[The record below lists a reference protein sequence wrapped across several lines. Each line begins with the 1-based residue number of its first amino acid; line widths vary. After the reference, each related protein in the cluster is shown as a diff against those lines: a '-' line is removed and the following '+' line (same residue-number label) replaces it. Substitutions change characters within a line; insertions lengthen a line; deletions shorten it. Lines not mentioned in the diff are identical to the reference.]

1 MDTSLGNV
9 DLDLFKFKIMIL
21 GGRVRPRWE
30 VRFLLKI
37 ISREKSFKMFLS
49 GNDWQEKLELVLKHF
64 QIVLLYI
71 CFTRDLREK
80 VRALTGA
87 MK

>member
-1 MDTSLGNV
+1 MDTSLVNV

-30 VRFLLKI
+30 VKFLLKI
-37 ISREKSFKMFLS
+37 IYREKSLNMFLS

-71 CFTRDLREK
+71 CFTRDLQEK

-87 MK
+87 IK

>member
-30 VRFLLKI
+30 VKFLLKI
-37 ISREKSFKMFLS
+37 IYREKSFKMFLS

>member
-21 GGRVRPRWE
+21 GSRVRPRWE
-30 VRFLLKI
+30 VKFLLKI
-37 ISREKSFKMFLS
+37 IYREKSFKMFLS

>member
-30 VRFLLKI
+30 VKFLLKI
-37 ISREKSFKMFLS
+37 IYREKSFKMFLS

-80 VRALTGA
+80 IRALTGA

>member
-21 GGRVRPRWE
+21 GGRVMPRWE
-30 VRFLLKI
+30 VKFLLKI
-37 ISREKSFKMFLS
+37 IYREKSFKMFLS

-64 QIVLLYI
+64 QIVLLCI

>member
-9 DLDLFKFKIMIL
+9 DLDLFKSKIMIL

-30 VRFLLKI
+30 VKFLLKI
-37 ISREKSFKMFLS
+37 IYSEKSLKMFLS

-71 CFTRDLREK
+71 CFTRDLQEK

-87 MK
+87 IK